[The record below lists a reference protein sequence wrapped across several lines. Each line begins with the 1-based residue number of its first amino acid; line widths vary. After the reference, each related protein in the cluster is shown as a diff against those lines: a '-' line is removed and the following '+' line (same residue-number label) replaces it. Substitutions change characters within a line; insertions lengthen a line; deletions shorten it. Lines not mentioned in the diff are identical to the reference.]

1 MLSSQSD
8 FEAARSP
15 HRETVH
21 DLRNL
26 FTVIV
31 CARRLLG
38 KDRASGRGEDLLA
51 AIEDAA
57 FRGSQLTT
65 NLLARD
71 AHEALH
77 ALEAACAHGAGL
89 GHVQHLAKQAV
100 GHVRI
105 RSRTSKGAVI
115 SFVLPMSP
123 IGVVAQSAAR
133 QRHGFQGD
141 LH

>member
-1 MLSSQSD
+1 MLISQSD
-8 FEAARSP
+8 FQIAGSS

-31 CARRLLG
+31 SARRLLS
-38 KDRASGRGEDLLA
+38 KDRASERSEDLLA

-71 AHEALH
+71 AYEVVH
-77 ALEAACAHGAGL
+77 ALEMAFAHGAGT
-89 GHVQHLAKQAV
+89 GCVQHLAK
-100 GHVRI
+100 
-105 RSRTSKGAVI
+105 
-115 SFVLPMSP
+115 
-123 IGVVAQSAAR
+123 
-133 QRHGFQGD
+133 
-141 LH
+141 